1 MFVNLALYLFTTI
14 WKALHYVNEL
24 YSLVDKNIRP
34 KSIDSIILFA
44 TEENIP
50 DLLSLTRS
58 NGLWSRHFTFFSD
71 FFM

>member
-14 WKALHYVNEL
+14 WKGLHYVNEL

-34 KSIDSIILFA
+34 IDSIILFA

-50 DLLSLTRS
+50 DLLPLTRS
-58 NGLWSRHFTFFSD
+58 NGLCSRHFTFFFD